1 MTIIMLRRVIG
12 YKKGLASYEAVGRPA
27 YLGLNDLLER
37 LAEMGVG
44 VLCSLKHNCLC
55 LCNI

>member
-12 YKKGLASYEAVGRPA
+12 YRKGLAGSEAVGKPA
-27 YLGLNDLLER
+27 CLGLNDLLKR

-44 VLCSLKHNCLC
+44 VQCSLKHNCLC
-55 LCNI
+55 LRNI

>member
-1 MTIIMLRRVIG
+1 MIG
-12 YKKGLASYEAVGRPA
+12 YKKGLAGYEAVGRPV
-27 YLGLNDLLER
+27 YLGLDDLLER

-44 VLCSLKHNCLC
+44 VLCSLKHNCFS